1 MKVDVN
7 QNGLRGHA
15 HHRQFGM
22 LGRIGNSGN
31 TDEPHLHIHAERP
44 VDAASLLDAE
54 PVPIRFDGR
63 SLARN
68 DGVRALR
75 R

>member
-1 MKVDVN
+1 
-7 QNGLRGHA
+7 
-15 HHRQFGM
+15 M